1 MKRIIL
7 MMALVLMMTS
17 LFAQSYDSLPI
28 FISPSLTEDN
38 YWNDVRIYED
48 GWPLHRTNVVP
59 IGEQWSKSLNG
70 EWKFYWVDSPEK
82 APKLFWLKNYDASE
96 WKTIYVPANWE
107 INGYG
112 TPIYVNVD
120 NEFRP
125 NNPPEAPTIDNPVG
139 CYLLDFEIPKEWV
152 RMRFPDNKQP
162 ISATKGRRVYINFGA
177 VKSAFYLWINDHY
190 VGYCED
196 SKTNAEF
203 DITNKVH
210 EGINR
215 LAVQVFRFSN
225 GSYFECQDFWR
236 MSGIERDV
244 TIYSKPGVNVR
255 DYEVHAGLDE
265 NYQKGIF
272 DIGIQIENNPLSWPM
287 KNGKVQVSLYD
298 GEIEIFTLTE
308 MIVDRREKYSLKAD
322 QPLSNIKPWSAE
334 HPNLYRLEIKIL
346 DKKGKEIERIENH
359 IGFRTSEIKDG
370 KLLINGQYVLIKG
383 VNRHEHD
390 PYTGHVIS
398 RESMERDIAL
408 MKQMNINTVRT
419 CHYPDDPYWYE
430 LCDKYGLYVWDEAN
444 CESHAQGYGEKSLAK
459 DPQYKE
465 MIWSR
470 NRNMLERD
478 KNHPSVIMWSMGN
491 ECGNGV
497 NFEYTYDWMK
507 DRDLSR
513 PVTYERAI
521 YDRNTDVIG
530 LMYASPKYLQRFVD
544 EGLDSLHRPFIMV
557 EYCHAMGNSMG
568 GLKDYWDVIEANEQ
582 LQGGCIWDWVDQSF
596 IVDSE
601 KFKVDSSVSAI
612 APPNSQPS
620 TLNSQLFYA
629 VGGDFGHAYGVGD
642 DDAFC
647 ANGVVSSDRRPH
659 HHAAEVKKVYQPIK
673 FTAKDLT
680 WGKFEAKNWL
690 SFTNAS
696 AFYCDYEIFS
706 AEKSLMKDKI
716 DLDIEPF
723 GTQEINIERLRI
735 YGNPGEEFFI
745 RFSVKTKIDQPFMPA
760 GTEIAYDEFK
770 LDWPS
775 APLELLPQAKSLSYV
790 ASVRGINCGNDDFQV
805 SFDMNTAEIVSYVY
819 KGQKLIDG
827 NLRDNFWRAPTLND
841 EVDSWALPRWK
852 KSGLQ
857 HLTAKTGGLHIERL
871 DDNKV
876 SVTAVVEYYDDKE
889 QLQIV
894 VNKLYLID
902 GEGNISLTN
911 RVEPMETVT
920 SFPKIGMQF
929 RMPMDYRN
937 LTYFGK
943 NTENYPDRNASGK
956 MGLYHV
962 DALSLFEQHV
972 VPQDNG
978 NHSDTRWLAL
988 TSDKSKSG
996 LFVKMQEPFNF
1007 SIYNYDDD
1015 NLTAARRINQLN
1027 RTDFLTVNVDY
1038 KQAPIGTATCGPGVD
1053 EKYVIGNQVYEYTVL
1068 LRAFDKTQDP
1078 IELTRFQ
1085 LPNVDSLMVPMP
1097 EIKASM
1103 LGNEDYRIYNH
1114 PLTVSMTCA
1123 DPKAEIRYTLDDSE
1137 PTEKSRKYTKPLIIN
1152 QSCKVKAKAFKN
1164 GMVSSFV
1171 ALRQFDRLNI
1181 KNTTFVN
1188 PPAERYGK
1196 EADIALMDGKKG
1208 MEGDYYNDWLGF
1220 QGVDMEAT
1228 IALALPTNINV
1239 VKVGL
1244 CHEPNDWVMWP
1255 KAVWVSFSKDGKE
1268 FTDWEQAELPV
1279 FNKPD
1284 KMQGHGRIEARAR
1297 VDEKQVMFVRVK
1309 VENQGVLPD
1318 WHPYKGEKAWIMVD
1332 EVGLE

>member
-1 MKRIIL
+1 MKKLTFTLI
-7 MMALVLMMTS
+7 S
-17 LFAQSYDSLPI
+17 LIAAMSLQAQ
-28 FISPSLTEDN
+28 TEAELN
-38 YWNDVRIYED
+38 AWNDVYIYEINKVM
-48 GWPLHRTNVVP
+48 PRANVIPV
-59 IGEQWSKSLNG
+59 GSEWSQCLNG
-70 EWKFYWVDSPEK
+70 EWKFNWVDTPSK
-82 APKLFWLKNYDASE
+82 APADFYKEGYDASD
-96 WKTIYVPANWE
+96 WKTIKVPANWE
-107 INGYG
+107 LNGYG

-125 NNPPEAPTIDNPVG
+125 NEPPFAPTVDNPVG
-139 CYLLDFEIPKEWV
+139 CYITDFRIPKSWK
-152 RMRFPDNKQP
+152 D
-162 ISATKGRRVYINFGA
+162 RRVYLNFGA
-177 VKSAFYLWINDHY
+177 VKSAYY
-190 VGYCED
+190 VWVNGQFVGFNED
-196 SKTNAEF
+196 AKTNADF
-203 DITNKVH
+203 DITPYIKTGDNK
-210 EGINR
+210 
-215 LAVQVFRFSN
+215 LAMKVYRFSN

-236 MSGIERDV
+236 LSGIERDV
-244 TIYSKPGVNVR
+244 VLYSKPQISIY
-255 DYEVHAGLDE
+255 DYYVLARLDE
-265 NYQKGIF
+265 TYRNGTF
-272 DIGIQIENNPLSWPM
+272 DIDLIIDRPTINAVKKERL
-287 KNGKVQVSLYD
+287 VVSLFD
-298 GEIEIFTLTE
+298 GEKEVL
-308 MIVDRREKYSLKAD
+308 RLEKSLFN
-322 QPLSNIKPWSAE
+322 QGEHIRMRNEVIPNIKPWSAE

-346 DKKGKEIERIENH
+346 DKKGKEIERLENH

-398 RESMERDIAL
+398 RESMEKDIAM

-459 DPQYKE
+459 DPQYRD

-470 NRNMLERD
+470 NRNMLGRD

-497 NFEYTYDWMK
+497 NFEYTYDRM
-507 DRDLSR
+507 RNLSC
-513 PVTYERAI
+513 PVTYERAV

-601 KFKVDSSVSAI
+601 KFAVDSSTNAI
-612 APPNSQPS
+612 ASPNSKLS
-620 TLNSQLFYA
+620 TLNSKLFYA

-696 AFYCDYEIFS
+696 AFNCEYEIFS

-716 DLDIEPF
+716 DLNIKPF

-745 RFSVKTKIDQPFMPA
+745 RFSVKTKEDQPSLPA
-760 GTEIAYDEFK
+760 GTEVAYDEFK

-775 APLELLPQAKSLSYV
+775 APLEPVVKEKSIQFNSGNGSVYNEDFSVTFDKATGVINSY
-790 ASVRGINCGNDDFQV
+790 
-805 SFDMNTAEIVSYVY
+805 IV
-819 KGQKLIDG
+819 KGQELLKG
-827 NLRDNFWRAPTLND
+827 ELRDNFWRAPTLND

-902 GEGNISLTN
+902 GEGNISITN

-988 TSDKSKSG
+988 TSDKSKVG

-1027 RTDFLTVNVDY
+1027 PTDFLTVNVDY
-1038 KQAPIGTATCGPGVD
+1038 KQAPIGTATCGPGVV
-1053 EKYVIGNQVYEYTVL
+1053 EKYVLGNQVYEYSVM

-1085 LPNVDSLMVPMP
+1085 VPNVDSLMVPMP
-1097 EIKASM
+1097 EIHSSM
-1103 LGNEDYRIYNH
+1103 LGDENYRIYNH
-1114 PLTVSMTCA
+1114 PLSISMTCTE
-1123 DPKAEIRYTLDDSE
+1123 KGAEIRYTLDGSE
-1137 PTEKSRKYTKPLIIN
+1137 PTEKSKKYTKPLIIN

-1164 GMVSSFV
+1164 GMVPSFV
-1171 ALRQFDRLNI
+1171 ALRQFNRLNI

-1228 IALALPTNINV
+1228 IALSLPTNINV

-1284 KMQGHGRIEARAR
+1284 KMQGYGRIEARAK
-1297 VDEKQVMFVRVK
+1297 VDAKQVMFVRVK

-1332 EVGLE
+1332 EVSLE